1 MLPPLTV
8 GWASL
13 YLRFFSTLCWTSF
26 YALELAL
33 LLALLAWVLR
43 VSLLPLAVGVV
54 SPVELSVD
62 SLAISLGWHHAPL
75 RRLRRLDSPID
86 TLSVS
91 LRGIIVFS
99 PLAPP
104 APPISSGGGAS
115 ATAAPR
121 RRLSALDALR
131 RPREAL
137 ARVASVRLELRR
149 AAPRYFIA
157 VVWLD
162 DVAVNFIGYD
172 RLFKDT
178 NLKRLADAVA
188 LSEATRP
195 QPRPRAG
202 MPSSPRIG
210 IEVSVASFTGV
221 LEAIVIRKL
230 AVNIERNVTGHA
242 GGALAVL
249 PQITMVEER
258 LEPAKLEGGLTLGLL
273 RFVNGIAFRTIAS
286 TSIDV
291 VRHTLGYA
299 TTQASAVV
307 TRSLDLVDAV
317 NRGLGVPGLQ
327 GGSIVMGATDGVRVA
342 IGGAFLGTRAVVDGA
357 AGGAKEIALSLA
369 SGSVHGVL
377 RGLQRGVS
385 EFSRGVETGAYSVC
399 SGATE
404 GSAAFLSGVDCSVSE
419 MQSGQVVSGVTGGAR
434 LVATGFSECAVSA
447 LLY

>member
-1 MLPPLTV
+1 MVTPEVSEMLPPLTV

-121 RRLSALDALR
+121 RRL
-131 RPREAL
+131 
-137 ARVASVRLELRR
+137 
-149 AAPRYFIA
+149 YFIA

-188 LSEATRP
+188 LSEA
-195 QPRPRAG
+195 
-202 MPSSPRIG
+202 
-210 IEVSVASFTGV
+210 
-221 LEAIVIRKL
+221 IVIRKL

-242 GGALAVL
+242 
-249 PQITMVEER
+249 ITMVEER

-291 VRHTLGYA
+291 
-299 TTQASAVV
+299 ASAVV
-307 TRSLDLVDAV
+307 TR
-317 NRGLGVPGLQ
+317 
-327 GGSIVMGATDGVRVA
+327 
-342 IGGAFLGTRAVVDGA
+342 
-357 AGGAKEIALSLA
+357 
-369 SGSVHGVL
+369 
-377 RGLQRGVS
+377 
-385 EFSRGVETGAYSVC
+385 
-399 SGATE
+399 
-404 GSAAFLSGVDCSVSE
+404 
-419 MQSGQVVSGVTGGAR
+419 
-434 LVATGFSECAVSA
+434 
-447 LLY
+447 